1 MRRRHACCRPPERCC
16 CCWQALQAKR
26 EHSGHRNL
34 HRVLALTVA
43 ATLAGSSSAMQT
55 MPVQVALRQ
64 PGRITA
70 EPCWQGHAAGRLR
83 GSNSVLT
90 ATTGDS
96 VRSAEQ
102 LLVLKTSVD
111 ATATKPVTMA
121 SSAVAPAKKAAA
133 AVKGCASLLTDA
145 APGTEAYARGHRSR
159 VLYTALRKGSPSSAL
174 SALEEL
180 VTAGETVQAEVYD
193 AVIGLC
199 MKKGQWRTALRAFDY
214 CRAAAA
220 AEGWQPLKETYGV
233 MLWGLDSAGQADAAV
248 EVLLAAMAMPVAAD
262 GRPFV
267 DPQQCN
273 SVLDL
278 CAECG
283 RMGAA
288 EEIMAAMSSY
298 GVPPSL
304 YTFCILLKGY
314 GRQQQAHR
322 VDDVLTAMQRARVAP
337 DVVTL
342 NAAID
347 AYVRCEDL
355 KKAFGLLRAME
366 SSAARG
372 APRAVC
378 PNTRTYNT
386 LIKGLGQAGRLQEAF
401 EVLHSMQSAHCAP
414 NSVTINSLIDACVRC
429 GEMERAYELLKA
441 SSDSTSSSSSSSTT
455 SSSSDNSGDSRASS
469 PTSSSTGPGGRR
481 RGRDAP
487 SIEAYTAVLSGFAE
501 SGDKQRALG
510 VFQLMSKAGVDATL
524 YTYTALITA
533 CVNGGAMI
541 DAKRVFAALE
551 AQGVHNP
558 ALRPNAI
565 TYNTMITGLCK
576 MDARDS
582 RDQEN
587 AAYSSD
593 YG

>member
-1 MRRRHACCRPPERCC
+1 
-16 CCWQALQAKR
+16 
-26 EHSGHRNL
+26 
-34 HRVLALTVA
+34 
-43 ATLAGSSSAMQT
+43 
-55 MPVQVALRQ
+55 
-64 PGRITA
+64 
-70 EPCWQGHAAGRLR
+70 
-83 GSNSVLT
+83 VLT

-96 VRSAEQ
+96 GRSAEQ
-102 LLVLKTSVD
+102 LLVLKSSVD
-111 ATATKPVTMA
+111 ATAVKPVTMS
-121 SSAVAPAKKAAA
+121 SSATAPVKKAAA

-159 VLYTALRKGSPSSAL
+159 VLYTALRRGSPSSAL
-174 SALEEL
+174 SALEDL

-233 MLWGLDSAGQADAAV
+233 MLWGLDSAGQVDAAV

-262 GRPFV
+262 GRPFI

-288 EEIMAAMSSY
+288 EEIMAAMNSY
-298 GVPPSL
+298 GVPTSL

-314 GRQQQAHR
+314 GRQRQAHR

-366 SSAARG
+366 SSGARG

-401 EVLHSMQSAHCAP
+401 EVLQSMQAAHCAP
-414 NSVTINSLIDACVRC
+414 NSVTTNSLIDACVRC
-429 GEMERAYELLKA
+429 GEIERAYELLKA
-441 SSDSTSSSSSSSTT
+441 SSDSSSSSSSSSTSSSST
-455 SSSSDNSGDSRASS
+455 SSSSTSSSSTSKSSSDSRASS
-469 PTSSSTGPGGRR
+469 TTSSSIGPGGRR

-487 SIEAYTAVLSGFAE
+487 SVEAYTAVLSGFAE

-551 AQGVHNP
+551 AQGAHNP

-576 MDARDS
+576 MDAQDS
-582 RDQEN
+582 REQEN
-587 AAYSSD
+587 AGYGSD